1 MGRLRAAILW
11 GTVAAACTVPV
22 AVAATSPLL
31 AFRDPVY
38 VAACLAG
45 VAGLS
50 LLLLQ
55 PLLIGGVLPA
65 RGGRR
70 LHAFVGGGLVVAVAA
85 HVGGLWLTSPPDVVD
100 VLLLRSPTPF
110 APWGLAALWAVVVAA
125 VLAAVRGRRLLRPP
139 VWRAL
144 HVAAAIVIVVGTVVH
159 ALLIEGTMGT
169 VSKAVLCAAVLAATA
184 RVVADTRPWT
194 VLARRRA

>member
-1 MGRLRAAILW
+1 MGRLRPILLRCV
-11 GTVAAACTVPV
+11 VAAVCAAPV

-45 VAGLS
+45 VVGLS

-55 PLLIGGVLPA
+55 PLLIGGSFAGLA
-65 RGGRR
+65 GRR
-70 LHAFVGGGLVVAVAA
+70 LHAWVGGGLVVAVVA

-110 APWGLAALWAVVVAA
+110 APWGLAAMGAVVVAA
-125 VLAAVRGRRLLRPP
+125 VLAAVRRRRLLRPP

-169 VSKAVLCAAVLAATA
+169 VSKAVLCAAVLAAAA